1 MTRYTKDSPIP
12 GTLGAAVDRLY
23 TTRQT
28 RLEETREIDGMK
40 AYETAIKE
48 HLIETLPKDDASG
61 VTGLLARA
69 QISSKKVPSV
79 KDWTAFFAYVKEND
93 AWDLLA
99 KRVNDTAVA
108 ERWDNGETIP
118 GIDAFVLTSVS
129 ITKL

>member
-1 MTRYTKDSPIP
+1 VTKYTKDSPIP
-12 GTLGAAVDRLY
+12 GTLGAAVDRLF

-28 RLEETREIDGMK
+28 RLEDTKIIDGMK
-40 AYETAIKE
+40 AYETAIKD
-48 HLIETLPKDDASG
+48 HLIAELPKDDASG

-69 QISSKKVPSV
+69 QISTKKVPSV
-79 KDWTAFFAYVKEND
+79 KDWPAFFEYVKEND

-99 KRVNDTAVA
+99 RRVNDTAVA

-118 GIDAFVLTSVS
+118 GVDAFVLTSVS